1 MKRSLINNYY
11 CLKVYVQWSET
22 KMLNLARAHDV
33 AWLDQ
38 LQPNFHRVSQNE
50 ELTLIIPVW
59 SILFVTTQK
68 WASFVSAMKSL
79 KVILQLLWL

>member
-1 MKRSLINNYY
+1 MKTSLINNDY
-11 CLKVYVQWSET
+11 CLKVNVQWSET

-38 LQPNFHRVSQNE
+38 LQPNFHRVSKNE

-59 SILFVTTQK
+59 SILFVTALK
-68 WASFVSAMKSL
+68 WASF
-79 KVILQLLWL
+79 